1 MAPLE
6 RSQPIASSTVIP
18 PRAQSSI
25 MLAAH
30 QLYPAQLNLK
40 DKGDAVLWLQNQTAV
55 HAIVLKT
62 QPPLPAGVP
71 LQLSFSERPAGD
83 LKVQVRQWQGTAQ
96 VVALSP
102 AQTQF
107 LQQANN
113 LPQLAQQLAKGEAI
127 HQLAGEAFKLNKL
140 DQPAQ
145 VNLVT
150 LPQTLVSL
158 AASQHLMQLTQSQLY
173 QSLPLAVQPLLLQP
187 EQQVAL
193 LQQLQTKANLLQ
205 LSTVSFTLTNAQRQQ
220 LQTLLTPVVT
230 QFAQAQLVNSAGLL
244 LLQPL
249 KMLPD
254 ILLSHASLA
263 TSIQLVP
270 TETGATKTNT
280 TSSAMLT
287 PSLNNKN
294 HHDEE
299 LHKTSNSV
307 KEVLSSLKEDFMKAV
322 NLDKL
327 FVNANLTAES
337 TNLKLQPGT
346 MYFAKLQLNSQQ
358 QAQLIVQTAQGAVK
372 LALSKALSIP
382 TDTPLQIQLQ
392 APNLDILELDIKV
405 LTQLPHMVTLSK
417 AQAALLQDPKQLLL
431 LQQRVM
437 RGETITQ
444 VAGEPLKLPAMDAKL
459 LHLSLMTIPDNT
471 AAKNSG
477 ATQGWQLS
485 IQPISS
491 EQKFRLASSDFVKPI
506 PLLAQNAEAR
516 PSYTPHTESSQL
528 AWRQLLPLLESTPAA
543 LRTMPEMPAAVQQ
556 MLALL
561 RQTQPDGKTLLS
573 PTQVVEQ
580 LQASLQFNPLQAQP
594 NMATSAGTLAV
605 AIQLLLGH
613 LLRKPLSTSK
623 DSATQRLVQTIG
635 LLEPQQSKALL
646 RALGSH
652 SSALQL
658 AQLQNA
664 DTAGV
669 QQQWLIPLALQQQQE
684 TRLSQ
689 ILIEEKTA
697 ENKDKNAKD
706 KYWQLTMKFD
716 LGNTGQLMAVA
727 KLQQTDVQLQF
738 YTNEPHAL
746 RQAEKFLP
754 LLTERCL
761 AQGVNVSKAQCQLGK
776 IPETLGNRR
785 TSFISTKA

>member
-1 MAPLE
+1 MQPLE
-6 RSQPIASSTVIP
+6 RSQPIAGSAVIP
-18 PRAQSSI
+18 PRAQSNI

-30 QLYPAQLNLK
+30 QFYPAQLKLAN
-40 DKGDAVLWLQNQTAV
+40 KGDAVLWLQNQTAV
-55 HAIVLKT
+55 QSIVLKT
-62 QPPLPAGVP
+62 QLPLPAAVP
-71 LQLSFSERPAGD
+71 LQLSFSERPTGD

-127 HQLAGEAFKLNKL
+127 NQLAGEAFKLNKL
-140 DQPAQ
+140 TQPAQ

-150 LPQTLVSL
+150 LPQTLVTL

-173 QSLPLAVQPLLLQP
+173 QSLPPTVQPLLLQP
-187 EQQVAL
+187 DQQVAL

-220 LQTLLTPVVT
+220 LQTLLTPIVT
-230 QFAQAQLVNSAGLL
+230 QFAQAQLANSAGLL
-244 LLQPL
+244 FVQPL

-263 TSIQLVP
+263 TSIQLIP
-270 TETGATKTNT
+270 TETSTTKADTA
-280 TSSAMLT
+280 AMLA
-287 PSLNNKN
+287 SLRDNQNIDDSNLNKA
-294 HHDEE
+294 
-299 LHKTSNSV
+299 SSSV
-307 KEVLSSLKEDFMKAV
+307 KAVLSSLKEDFMKAV

-327 FVNANLTAES
+327 FVNVNLTADS
-337 TNLKLQPGT
+337 NNLKLQPGAA
-346 MYFAKLQLNSQQ
+346 YFAKLQLNSLQH
-358 QAQLIVQTAQGAVK
+358 AQLIVQTAQGAVK
-372 LALSKALSIP
+372 LELAKALSIP

-392 APNLDILELDIKV
+392 APQADILELDIKV
-405 LTQLPHMVTLSK
+405 LTQLPHMVILSK
-417 AQAALLQDPKQLLL
+417 AQAALLQDPKQLFL
-431 LQQRVM
+431 LQQRIM

-444 VAGEPLKLPAMDAKL
+444 VAGEPLKLPAMDAKS
-459 LHLSLMTIPDNT
+459 LHLSLLPPLDNA
-471 AAKNSG
+471 AAKSNG

-485 IQPISS
+485 IQPINS
-491 EQKFRLASSDFVKPI
+491 EQKLRLASSDFIKPI
-506 PLLAQNAEAR
+506 PFVAQIAEAK
-516 PSYTPHTESSQL
+516 PSYSTPTESSQL
-528 AWRQLLPLLESTPAA
+528 AWRQLLPLLDSTPAA
-543 LRTMPEMPAAVQQ
+543 LRSMPEMPAAVQQ

-580 LQASLQFNPLQAQP
+580 LQASLQFQPLQAQP
-594 NMATSAGTLAV
+594 NMATAAGTLAV

-613 LLRKPLSTSK
+613 LLRQPLSASK
-623 DSATQRLVQTIG
+623 DSAAQRLAQTISQ
-635 LLEPQQSKALL
+635 LDPQQSKELL

-664 DTAGV
+664 DTASV
-669 QQQWLIPLALQQQQE
+669 QQHWLIPLALQQQQE
-684 TRLSQ
+684 SRLSQ
-689 ILIEEKTA
+689 ILIEQKAA

-716 LGNTGQLMAVA
+716 LGNMGQLMAVA
-727 KLQQTDVQLQF
+727 KLQESDVQLQF

-746 RQAEKFLP
+746 HQAEKFLP

-761 AQGVNVSKAQCQLGK
+761 AQGINVSKTQCQLGK

-785 TSFISTKA
+785 TSLISTKA

>member
-1 MAPLE
+1 MQPLE
-6 RSQPIASSTVIP
+6 RSQPTASSTVIP
-18 PRAQSSI
+18 SRAQSCI
-25 MLAAH
+25 MLTAH
-30 QLYPAQLNLK
+30 QLYPAQLKLA
-40 DKGDAVLWLQNQTAV
+40 DKGDAVLWLQHQTAV
-55 HAIVLKT
+55 QAIVLKT
-62 QPPLPAGVP
+62 KPPLPVAVP
-71 LQLSFSERPAGD
+71 LQLSFSEQPTGD

-113 LPQLAQQLAKGEAI
+113 LPQLAQQLVKGEAI

-140 DQPAQ
+140 TQPAQ

-150 LPQTLVSL
+150 LPQTLVTLS
-158 AASQHLMQLTQSQLY
+158 ASQHLLQLTQSQLY
-173 QSLPLAVQPLLLQP
+173 QSLPPTVQPLLLQP
-187 EQQVAL
+187 DQQVAL

-220 LQTLLTPVVT
+220 LQTLLTPIVT
-230 QFAQAQLVNSAGLL
+230 QFAQAQLANSAGLL
-244 LLQPL
+244 FVQPL

-263 TSIQLVP
+263 TSIQFIP
-270 TETGATKTNT
+270 TETSTTKADTA
-280 TSSAMLT
+280 AMLA
-287 PSLNNKN
+287 SLRDNQNIDDSNLNKA
-294 HHDEE
+294 
-299 LHKTSNSV
+299 SSSV
-307 KEVLSSLKEDFMKAV
+307 KAVLSSLKEDFMKAV

-327 FVNANLTAES
+327 FVNVNLTADS
-337 TNLKLQPGT
+337 NNLKLQPGAA
-346 MYFAKLQLNSQQ
+346 YFAKLQLNSLQH
-358 QAQLIVQTAQGAVK
+358 AQLIVQTAQGAVK
-372 LALSKALSIP
+372 LELAKALSIP

-392 APNLDILELDIKV
+392 APQADILELDIKV
-405 LTQLPHMVTLSK
+405 LTQLPHMVILSK

-431 LQQRVM
+431 LQQRIM

-444 VAGEPLKLPAMDAKL
+444 VAGEPLKLPAMDAKS
-459 LHLSLMTIPDNT
+459 LHLSLLPPLDN
-471 AAKNSG
+471 AATKNSG

-485 IQPISS
+485 IQPINS
-491 EQKFRLASSDFVKPI
+491 EQKLRLASSDFIKPI
-506 PLLAQNAEAR
+506 PLLAQNAEAK
-516 PSYTPHTESSQL
+516 PSYTTHTESSQL
-528 AWRQLLPLLESTPAA
+528 AWRQLLPLLDSSPAA
-543 LRTMPEMPAAVQQ
+543 LRSIPEMPAAVQQ

-580 LQASLQFNPLQAQP
+580 LQAALQFNPLQAQP

-613 LLRKPLSTSK
+613 LLRKPLTTNK
-623 DSATQRLVQTIG
+623 DSATQRLAQTIG
-635 LLEPQQSKALL
+635 QLDPQQTQALL

-664 DTAGV
+664 DNAGV
-669 QQQWLIPLALQQQQE
+669 QQQWLIPLALHQQQE

-697 ENKDKNAKD
+697 ENHNKDAKNKF
-706 KYWQLTMKFD
+706 WQLTMKFD

-727 KLQQTDVQLQF
+727 KLQQNDVQLQF
-738 YTNEPHAL
+738 YTNEPQAL

-785 TSFISTKA
+785 TSLISTKA